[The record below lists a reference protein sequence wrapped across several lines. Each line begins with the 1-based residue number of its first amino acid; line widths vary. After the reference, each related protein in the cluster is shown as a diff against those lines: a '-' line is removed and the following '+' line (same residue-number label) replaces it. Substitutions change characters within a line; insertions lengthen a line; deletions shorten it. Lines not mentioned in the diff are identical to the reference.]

1 MRVPRGA
8 DMSEHHLIVTV
19 VRLRLKK
26 YASSNSNMRT
36 RYNVGLLRN
45 KDTSTAF
52 QISLSNRFQLLQG
65 LRDASETDLDTQ
77 LEESKKLW
85 QDPC

>member
-1 MRVPRGA
+1 MKFRRRSWRDVRVPRGA

-45 KDTSTAF
+45 KDT
-52 QISLSNRFQLLQG
+52 
-65 LRDASETDLDTQ
+65 
-77 LEESKKLW
+77 
-85 QDPC
+85 